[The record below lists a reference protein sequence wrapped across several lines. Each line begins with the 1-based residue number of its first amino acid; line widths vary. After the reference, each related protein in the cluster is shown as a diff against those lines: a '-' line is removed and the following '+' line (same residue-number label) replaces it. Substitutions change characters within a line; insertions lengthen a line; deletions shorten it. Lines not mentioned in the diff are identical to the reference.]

1 MKNLNESLLESIDLI
16 QESQLESE
24 LDVIFAIGEQ
34 YAKVGL
40 ITEYASEEVVNEFG
54 IIQESVFFQ
63 ERATAPAG
71 GEAAAAAK
79 ASGES
84 IGSKIWTGIKN
95 FFAMIGRAIKSAWEW
110 LVGKA
115 KDLGSW
121 VKSWFSKDK
130 KGAKGGKNKAAEV
143 ADKVKAAAED
153 ASAEEAAKLAAEASA
168 AAEEAAAE
176 LDEYAKAVKA
186 EKDAAE
192 FAKIEK
198 AVDEF
203 DEYGKLIEQL
213 RNDPALKT
221 NTATVLR
228 KIYDAL
234 NNMSARLDDVKG
246 KASGNLATTSGNYD
260 DDMALLKKIAVHV
273 YGRKNKKDKNLKNAI
288 DTFCKDRKIEKFDVA
303 SLFFGESGEGRNA
316 YVQWYDVVYDF
327 TFINEIKT
335 LPSQIINAKSNIDSL
350 DAKVN
355 KLIGSRVYSF
365 HKTAGTNE
373 SGTTDQDAQ
382 SKILH
387 EAIRECENFSSKSV
401 NITDDP
407 KKVKS
412 FADNLEN
419 KLMPHITHGTAEMLA
434 YQRYITDVFAEFKK
448 RVSSN

>member
-1 MKNLNESLLESIDLI
+1 MKNLNESLLESIDII

-153 ASAEEAAKLAAEASA
+153 ASAEEAAKLAAEAFA
-168 AAEEAAAE
+168 
-176 LDEYAKAVKA
+176 AVKIA
-186 EKDAAE
+186 
-192 FAKIEK
+192 FAGSLF
-198 AVDEF
+198 V
-203 DEYGKLIEQL
+203 
-213 RNDPALKT
+213 
-221 NTATVLR
+221 
-228 KIYDAL
+228 
-234 NNMSARLDDVKG
+234 
-246 KASGNLATTSGNYD
+246 
-260 DDMALLKKIAVHV
+260 
-273 YGRKNKKDKNLKNAI
+273 
-288 DTFCKDRKIEKFDVA
+288 VA
-303 SLFFGESGEGRNA
+303 S
-316 YVQWYDVVYDF
+316 VVAAFLNYM
-327 TFINEIKT
+327 N
-335 LPSQIINAKSNIDSL
+335 
-350 DAKVN
+350 
-355 KLIGSRVYSF
+355 
-365 HKTAGTNE
+365 
-373 SGTTDQDAQ
+373 
-382 SKILH
+382 
-387 EAIRECENFSSKSV
+387 
-401 NITDDP
+401 
-407 KKVKS
+407 
-412 FADNLEN
+412 
-419 KLMPHITHGTAEMLA
+419 
-434 YQRYITDVFAEFKK
+434 
-448 RVSSN
+448 

>member
-63 ERATAPAG
+63 ERATAPA
-71 GEAAAAAK
+71 ADAKVAAK

-115 KDLGSW
+115 KDLGNW

-153 ASAEEAAKLAAEASA
+153 ASAEEAAKLAAEAFA

-198 AVDEF
+198 AAAEF

-234 NNMSARLDDVKG
+234 NNMSVRLDDVRG
-246 KASGNLATTSGNYD
+246 KASGNLATTGGNYD
-260 DDMALLKKIAVHV
+260 DDMALLKKIAVTV
-273 YGRKNKKDKNLKNAI
+273 YRKKNKKNKNLNNAI

-412 FADNLEN
+412 FADKLEGQ
-419 KLMPHITHGTAEMLA
+419 LMPHITNGTAEMLA

-448 RVSSN
+448 RVSSK